1 MNTFG
6 KWTYTCDRTATT
18 QAYSQAS
25 TGNVDKCT
33 CNGCR
38 NFVLVRD
45 EVFPAAFIELLQSLG
60 IDPHKDGEI
69 YHNGRLAH
77 GRHDY
82 AGWFHFIGSL
92 DHTGDFPAVEFGNGF
107 TAWLCTGSAPGIPPL
122 KGRPR
127 VQLEFHSTNVPWRL
141 AEPEPD

>member
-1 MNTFG
+1 MSTFG
-6 KWTYTCDRTATT
+6 KWAYTCDRSATAE
-18 QAYSQAS
+18 AYSQVSA
-25 TGNVDKCT
+25 GGVDTCT

-45 EVFPAAFIELLQSLG
+45 DVFPAAFVELLQSLG

-69 YHNGRLAH
+69 YHNGRLAP

-92 DHTGDFPAVEFGNGF
+92 DRTGDYPVVELGHGF

-122 KGRPR
+122 KGRPL

-141 AEPEPD
+141 AETEPT